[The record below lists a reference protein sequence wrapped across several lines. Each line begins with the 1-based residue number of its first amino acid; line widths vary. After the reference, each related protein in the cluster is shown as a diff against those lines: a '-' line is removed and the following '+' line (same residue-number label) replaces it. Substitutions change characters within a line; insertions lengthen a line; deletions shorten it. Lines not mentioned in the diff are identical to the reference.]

1 MTMSKEER
9 KAWEKEQRRDRIVD
23 RAQEVFF
30 AKGFDG
36 ATIDDI
42 AAAAGYSKRS
52 IYLYFRDREELFLA
66 VALRGQTLF
75 YEMLK
80 QALEG
85 EGDGHGLLRMG
96 RAFYEFSL
104 SHPEFFGMIMAY
116 ESRIH
121 AYRGDDDPDD
131 TDSPRA
137 RCRELS
143 IRYGGLVINAIVEEI
158 QSGRIR
164 TSLEPLQLMLLLWGQ
179 VFGVMQIILMRK
191 EGFGETYGITPDAL
205 FGEFLSMM
213 IKALANEGGI
223 KTKKRR

>member
-1 MTMSKEER
+1 MSKEER

-30 AKGFDG
+30 KRGFDG
-36 ATIDDI
+36 ATIEDI

-66 VALRGQTLF
+66 VALRGQTLL
-75 YEMLK
+75 YEMLSR
-80 QALEG
+80 ALEG
-85 EGDGHGLLRMG
+85 EGGGEHRLLRMG

-121 AYRGDDDPDD
+121 AYRGDDDLDD

-143 IRYGGLVINAIVEEI
+143 IKYGGLVIHSIEEEI
-158 QSGRIR
+158 KSGRLS
-164 TSLEPLQLMLLLWGQ
+164 TSLEPLQLMLILWGQ

-191 EGFGETYGITPDAL
+191 EGFMETYGITPDAL

-213 IKALANEGGI
+213 VKAL
-223 KTKKRR
+223 TKGDAISSL